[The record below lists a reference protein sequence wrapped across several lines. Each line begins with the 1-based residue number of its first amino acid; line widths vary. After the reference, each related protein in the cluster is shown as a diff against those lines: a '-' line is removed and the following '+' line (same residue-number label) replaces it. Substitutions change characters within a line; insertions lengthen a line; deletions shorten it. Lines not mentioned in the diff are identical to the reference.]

1 MTKLIL
7 AAMVAINLTDTIA
20 KHNNPDNPK
29 HTFKRLLYSLTH
41 DTIVTN
47 SLGNDIPIKTA
58 TMTRNRSKIRKDLMN
73 LINSLNSITQYGKR
87 SLVNIVNVRNKNVR
101 NITIM
106 ILKVWTFLLGAHINP
121 KKTKAYWSPK
131 NCGECDICEHRGPQ
145 SLCPYCNIELIGF
158 VNYLKVNAEIIVTL
172 PRDILKIMAWT
183 SIKHLLISTLDK
195 VNSDRKRIGQC

>member
-20 KHNNPDNPK
+20 KLNNPDNPK

-73 LINSLNSITQYGKR
+73 LINSLNSIIQYGKK
-87 SLVNIVNVRNKNVR
+87 SLDNIVNV
-101 NITIM
+101 
-106 ILKVWTFLLGAHINP
+106 
-121 KKTKAYWSPK
+121 
-131 NCGECDICEHRGPQ
+131 
-145 SLCPYCNIELIGF
+145 
-158 VNYLKVNAEIIVTL
+158 
-172 PRDILKIMAWT
+172 
-183 SIKHLLISTLDK
+183 
-195 VNSDRKRIGQC
+195 